1 MSPWESGQGPS
12 SRVTSREKPSLESLP
27 SEILKTI
34 LSYVGSLIQLPYA
47 VADSIHKIRLAWENW
62 PF

>member
-47 VADSIHKIRLAWENW
+47 GADSIHKIRLAWENW